1 MEESLDDIKKAIGEE
16 AFAEQQKKLEEG
28 VKELEEESALA
39 HAHNFYSI
47 KIQKNGDSTIEI
59 DNLKLCNKLRELGFF
74 RFDQPDGSFQYVHI
88 SNNKIEI
95 VNATQIKDAFEN
107 YVRWL
112 GDYDRPVV
120 DNSGEVVYTKV
131 TSYRILEKMYK
142 NMQYYFSDNL
152 LDRLRP
158 IDKLGRKKPIKLLCD
173 DKNTKYLFFKNCI
186 VRVSRKPT
194 KDDGYDMP
202 EVSIDT
208 VDYEFINMEVDKQN
222 NSARDRGYSI
232 WESSIID
239 RNFSYTDTEGDF
251 EIFCDRICMNK
262 EDRKLSLMSILGYLM
277 HDHYEC
283 DLRAAIFTD
292 VNKEDTANAAG
303 RTGKGLLAKALSYT
317 LNRDPKKDCKMI
329 TVPGKGFDATN
340 PKRYSNGD
348 LSTQLIHIEDLNKRF
363 TLETLYGDI
372 TDSAVFQKHYQNP
385 TFRKVKMMLSMN
397 QAIRLGGSSDRGRV
411 VVFELANFFSDKI
424 RPGAYFG
431 ALHGMHGKERRF
443 FESDW
448 NADDWNQFYS
458 FMVRCCK
465 VYLCSGIIEPENINF
480 TERAA
485 KESVGEDLWVYL
497 ERCFGE
503 IHTGNRAAFEKGTLY
518 FEFNRKYPNQIG
530 TQRRFTE
537 LCSEYLRSKNMR
549 SAVWRD
555 GKDWII
561 LYPDAN
567 DELKKNIQFIVR

>member
-1 MEESLDDIKKAIGEE
+1 MSDEQLDDIKRVMGEKAFLEMQ
-16 AFAEQQKKLEEG
+16 EQLEKADQEM
-28 VKELEEESALA
+28 VEESERAKQ
-39 HAHNFYSI
+39 HNFYNVKVS
-47 KIQKNGDSTIEI
+47 KNGETSIEI
-59 DNLKLCNKLRELGFF
+59 DNLRLCNKLRELGFF
-74 RFDQPDGSFQYVHI
+74 RFDQPDGSYQYVHI

-95 VNATQIKDAFEN
+95 VNETNIKDAFEN

-112 GDYDRPVV
+112 LDYDAPVL
-120 DNSGEVVYTKV
+120 NSDGETVTVKV
-131 TSYRILEKMYK
+131 SSYRILEKMYK
-142 NMQYYFSDNL
+142 NMQYYFSSAL

-158 IDKLGRKKPIKLLCD
+158 IDKLGRKKEIKIMSD
-173 DKNTKYLFFKNCI
+173 TKYTKNLFFRNCAVI
-186 VRVSRKPT
+186 IHKIQQT
-194 KDDGYDMP
+194 
-202 EVSIDT
+202 ESIEEALLPPGAKTGDVV
-208 VDYEFINMEVDKQN
+208 VDSTEYQYLNKEN
-222 NSARDRGYSI
+222 GCI
-232 WESSIID
+232 WESSILD
-239 RNFSYTDTEGDF
+239 RDFEYTEKKGDF
-251 EIFCDRICMNK
+251 EIFCELICMQK
-262 EDRKLSLMSILGYLM
+262 QDRKDSLMSILGYLM

-317 LNRDPKKDCKMI
+317 LNRDPQKDCKMI

-372 TDSAVFQKHYQNP
+372 TDAAVFQKHYQNP

-397 QAIRLGGSSDRGRV
+397 QALRLSGSSDKGRV
-411 VVFELANFFSDKI
+411 IIFELANFFSDRC

-448 NADDWNQFYS
+448 NKDDWNQFYS
-458 FMVRCCK
+458 FMIRCCK
-465 VYLCSGIIEPENINF
+465 IYLQYGILEPQNINF
-480 TERAA
+480 IERAA
-485 KESVGEDLWVYL
+485 KEAVGEDLWVYL

-503 IHTGNRAAFEKGTLY
+503 IHTGTRAAFEKGTLY
-518 FEFNRKYPNQIG
+518 IEFCKKYPNQIN

-537 LCSEYLRSKNMR
+537 LCSEYLRCKNIR

-561 LYPDAN
+561 LYPDTSDAN
-567 DELKKNIQFIVR
+567 KKNIQFIVK

>member
-1 MEESLDDIKKAIGEE
+1 MPNETKNTEYVDIEEYLKNKDKEVKQASAEMDIEKTIAKEHD
-16 AFAEQQKKLEEG
+16 FYVVRQKKDRE
-28 VKELEEESALA
+28 
-39 HAHNFYSI
+39 I
-47 KIQKNGDSTIEI
+47 TIEI
-59 DNLKLCNKLRELGFF
+59 DNLRLINKLRDLGFF

-88 SNNKIEI
+88 KDNKIEI
-95 VNATQIKDAFEN
+95 VNETQIKDAFEN
-107 YVRWL
+107 YVRRL
-112 GDYDRPVV
+112 P
-120 DNSGEVVYTKV
+120 DNKVMVPLFNDEMETYTV
-131 TSYRILEKMYK
+131 TSWKILEKLYK
-142 NMQYYFSDNL
+142 NMQYYFSGN

-158 IDKLGRKKPIKLLCD
+158 IDQYGNLKQINLLHD
-173 DKNTKYLFFKNCI
+173 EKNSKYLFFKNI
-186 VRVSRKPT
+186 AVKIEN
-194 KDDGYDMP
+194 K
-202 EVSIDT
+202 
-208 VDYEFINMEVDKQN
+208 FITHDNQIN
-222 NSARDRGYSI
+222 NSVTVEELPYSFITDGCI

-239 RNFSYTDTEGDF
+239 RKFTYTEKEGDF
-251 EIFCDRICMNK
+251 EIFCNLICMNK
-262 EDRKLSLMSILGYLM
+262 QDRKESLMSILGYLM

-283 DLRAAIFTD
+283 DLKAAIFTD
-292 VNKEDTANAAG
+292 VNKEDTTNAAG

-317 LNRDPKKDCKMI
+317 LNRNPQKDCKMI

-397 QAIRLGGSSDRGRV
+397 QALRLGGSSDKGRV
-411 VVFELANFFSDKI
+411 VIFELANFFSDKC

-431 ALHGMHGKERRF
+431 TLHGLRGKERRF

-448 NADDWNQFYS
+448 NEDDWNQFYS
-458 FMVRCCK
+458 FMIRCCK
-465 VYLCSGIIEPENINF
+465 TYLQWGIIEPQNINF
-480 TERAA
+480 IERAA
-485 KESVGEDLWVYL
+485 KEAVGEDLWVYL

-503 IHTGNRAAFEKGTLY
+503 IQTGYRAAFEKSNLY
-518 FEFNRKYPNQIG
+518 IEFCKKYPNQIN

-537 LCSEYLRSKNMR
+537 LCSEYLRSKNIR

-561 LYPDAN
+561 LYPDES
-567 DELKKNIQFIVR
+567 DESKKNIQFIVK